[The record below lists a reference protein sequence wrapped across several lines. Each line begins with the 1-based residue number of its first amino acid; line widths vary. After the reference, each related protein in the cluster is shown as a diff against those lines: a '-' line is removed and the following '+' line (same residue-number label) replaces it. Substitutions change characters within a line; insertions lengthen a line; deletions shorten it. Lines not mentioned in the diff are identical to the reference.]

1 MFDPWAHSVGSRSG
15 VAVSCGVGHRHIL
28 DLMLLWLWCRPVAVA
43 PIRTLLWE
51 PLYAVEAAL
60 KGQKDKKKNYAKHE
74 KKAFLATALSNKLS
88 NCHWTS
94 QGYAVQ

>member
-1 MFDPWAHSVGSRSG
+1 MSSGIGYRHGS
-15 VAVSCGVGHRHIL
+15 
-28 DLMLLWLWCRPVAVA
+28 DLAWLWLWCGPAATA
-43 PIRTLLWE
+43 PIQPLAWE
-51 PLYAVEAAL
+51 HPYAVGAAL